1 MNMVLPAT
9 YIGSDYLEMM
19 TLHLIIKRVQKYTYK
34 RVTFDLKRLQLLYV
48 YMLCLYVVYIR
59 HILIRI
65 IREPYNG
72 QTFI

>member
-34 RVTFDLKRLQLLYV
+34 SVTFDLKRLQLLYV